1 MQLFV
6 PRKGGYYFYS
16 LSINSLTL
24 LNIDRKSRVVA
35 IYDKESMNLFF
46 GKDDNH
52 EFICNLDPCINFN
65 PLLFTIIRFSSE
77 RIVKL
82 PSELTVT
89 TELF

>member
-46 GKDDNH
+46 GKDENLNCTIF
-52 EFICNLDPCINFN
+52 FITNQY
-65 PLLFTIIRFSSE
+65 T
-77 RIVKL
+77 
-82 PSELTVT
+82 
-89 TELF
+89 